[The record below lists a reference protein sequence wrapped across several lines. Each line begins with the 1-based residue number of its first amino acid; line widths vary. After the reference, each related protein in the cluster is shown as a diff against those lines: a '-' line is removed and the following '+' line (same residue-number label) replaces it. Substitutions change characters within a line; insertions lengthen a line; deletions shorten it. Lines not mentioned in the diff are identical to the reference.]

1 MKLHFET
8 FGEESTTMT
17 RLLTF
22 KTLSLLLLPMYLGFC
37 ATSVSL
43 GKTPEATTPD
53 QPGLV
58 MQEFV
63 YNDASFPSC
72 HASTI
77 AETPE
82 GLVCAFFGG
91 TAEKNPDVEI
101 WLTRNQGN
109 GWSPPVSVADGIKDA
124 SKRWPCWN
132 PVLFQTKPGTLLL
145 FYKVGPNPSEWWG
158 MLKISHDHGKTWGK
172 AQRLP
177 DGFVGP
183 VKNKPFLLADGTLLC
198 PASTEH
204 DGWQLQM
211 EWTPDLGK
219 TWHRTGPLNDG
230 KKMGAIQPSVLR
242 YGDRLQ
248 ILCRSKG
255 LGKIVEAWSD
265 DDGRSW
271 SEVTATALPNPNSGT
286 DAVTL
291 KDGRA
296 LLVYNPTTRGRS
308 PLHVA
313 LSSDGKHWKTG
324 LVLENQK
331 GEYSYPAVIQTDDGK
346 VHITY
351 TWKRELVKHVVLD
364 PAKLVL
370 KEIN

>member
-1 MKLHFET
+1 MRRLPFVN
-8 FGEESTTMT
+8 MT
-17 RLLTF
+17 VCLISALAFSFVCQTQTSGKGPE
-22 KTLSLLLLPMYLGFC
+22 KT
-37 ATSVSL
+37 
-43 GKTPEATTPD
+43 TPE

-58 MQEFV
+58 MQEFI
-63 YNDASFPSC
+63 YDQASFPAC

-101 WLTRNQGN
+101 WLSRNEGD
-109 GWSPPVSVADGIKDA
+109 GWSAPVSVADGVQDN
-124 SKRWPCWN
+124 SKRLPCWN

-158 MLKISHDHGKTWGK
+158 MMKVSHDHGKSWSK
-172 AQRLP
+172 ASRLP

-183 VKNKPFLLADGTLLC
+183 VKNKPFLLSDGTLLC

-204 DGWQLQM
+204 DGWQVQM

-230 KKMGAIQPSVLR
+230 REIGAIQPSVLQ

-248 ILCRSKG
+248 ILCRSRQ
-255 LGKIVEAWSD
+255 GKIVEAWSD
-265 DDGRSW
+265 DNGRSW
-271 SEVTATALPNPNSGT
+271 SKVTPTSLPNPNSGT

-296 LLVYNPTTRGRS
+296 LLVYNPTQKGRS

-313 LSSDGKHWKTG
+313 ISEDGKHWKTG
-324 LVLENQK
+324 LVLEDQK
-331 GEYSYPAVIQTDDGK
+331 GEYSYPAVIQTSDGK

-351 TWKRELVKHVVLD
+351 TWKRELVKHVVID
-364 PAKLVL
+364 PAQLEL

>member
-1 MKLHFET
+1 LKLHFET
-8 FGEESTTMT
+8 FGEESTTMP
-17 RLLTF
+17 RLLTV
-22 KTLSLLLLPMYLGFC
+22 KTLSLLLLSGYLGFS
-37 ATSVSL
+37 AIAVSM
-43 GKTPEATTPD
+43 GKDPKATTPD

-63 YNDASFPSC
+63 YDDASFPSC

-101 WLTRNQGN
+101 WLSRNEGN
-109 GWSPPVSVADGIKDA
+109 GWTAPVSVANGVKNA

-158 MLKISHDHGKTWGK
+158 MLKVSHDNGKTWGPAK
-172 AQRLP
+172 RLP

-204 DGWQLQM
+204 NGWQLQM
-211 EWTPDLGK
+211 EWTPDLGN

-230 KKMGAIQPSVLR
+230 KIIGAIQPSVLR

-255 LGKIVEAWSD
+255 GKIVEAWSD
-265 DDGRSW
+265 DEGRSW
-271 SEVTATALPNPNSGT
+271 SKVTETTLPNPNSGT

-313 LSSDGKHWKTG
+313 VSSDGKHWKTA

-364 PAKLVL
+364 PAKLQL
-370 KEIN
+370 KEID

>member
-1 MKLHFET
+1 MSQLMPVNT
-8 FGEESTTMT
+8 ILILIITV
-17 RLLTF
+17 
-22 KTLSLLLLPMYLGFC
+22 PFC
-37 ATSVSL
+37 ISSEIGLKAA
-43 GKTPEATTPD
+43 PPQATTAE

-63 YNDASFPSC
+63 YNEASFPSC

-77 AETPE
+77 VETPQ

-91 TAEKNPDVEI
+91 TAEKNKDVEI
-101 WLTRNQGN
+101 WLSRNQGK
-109 GWSPPVSVADGIKDA
+109 GWSAPVSVADGVQDA

-158 MLKISHDHGKTWGK
+158 MLKISHDHGNTWGK

-183 VKNKPFLLADGTLLC
+183 VKNKPFLLEDGTLLC

-204 DGWQLQM
+204 DGWQVQM
-211 EWTPDLGK
+211 EWTPNSGK

-230 KKMGAIQPSVLR
+230 HKIGAIQPSVLR

-248 ILCRSKG
+248 ILCRSRR

-265 DDGRSW
+265 DNGRSW
-271 SEVTATALPNPNSGT
+271 SPLTETTLPNPNSGT

-291 KDGRA
+291 KDGRS
-296 LLVYNPTTRGRS
+296 LLVYNPTQKGRS
-308 PLHVA
+308 PLNVA
-313 LSSDGKHWKTG
+313 VSSDGKNWKTG
-324 LVLENQK
+324 LILEDQP
-331 GEYSYPAVIQTDDGK
+331 GEYSYPAVIQTADGN

-364 PAKLVL
+364 PAKLKL
-370 KEIN
+370 KEAK